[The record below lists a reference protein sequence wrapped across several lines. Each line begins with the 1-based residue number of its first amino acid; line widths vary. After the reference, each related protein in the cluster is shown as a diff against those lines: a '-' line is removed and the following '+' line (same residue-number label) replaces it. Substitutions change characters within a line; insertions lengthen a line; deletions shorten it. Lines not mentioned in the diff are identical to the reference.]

1 MSLPPWRANGSAQ
14 RAADDRLREAIQI
27 VERIKSIPS
36 SLALLAINDE

>member
-1 MSLPPWRANGSAQ
+1 MSLPSWQANGSAQ

-27 VERIKSIPS
+27 VVRIEWIAA